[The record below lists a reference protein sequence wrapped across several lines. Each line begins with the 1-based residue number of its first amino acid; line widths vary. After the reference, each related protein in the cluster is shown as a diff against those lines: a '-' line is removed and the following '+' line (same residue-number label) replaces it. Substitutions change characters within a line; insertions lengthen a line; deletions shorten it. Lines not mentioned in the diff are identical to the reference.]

1 MRLPRYDLQNVLR
14 PSALLLAAALAAA
27 CDRSPTPMAAIAGPS
42 LAMSEQGI
50 EASSGRHEFELR
62 TSPNLKAAGFAGTS
76 SSGIYYHGGTVLTSG
91 INLQAI
97 YWAASNIYNGGPVP
111 GPTGLTGTGTEDKS
125 VIGDLLNNLGGSAH
139 YNINS
144 TYTDATGAKVAN
156 VVKYNRFWAN
166 NSNVPANGASVTD
179 AQMVAMLQ
187 SGFTS
192 GALTYDDKTLYLI
205 FTAGTTNLGG
215 GFGSQYCAYHTH
227 GTVTINGTSRNVY
240 YAAMPYAYAYPAG
253 CSAQKPSPNA
263 DPAADAEASVLVHEI
278 EETHT
283 DAMGNA
289 WFDRRGY
296 ENADKCAWNF
306 GTTKTAGNGG
316 VYNVTIGAR
325 NFLIQQNW
333 ANAGTGGC
341 YQTWP

>member
-1 MRLPRYDLQNVLR
+1 MRPHRSLLR
-14 PSALLLAAALAAA
+14 TPALLTAALFAAA
-27 CDRSPTPMAAIAGPS
+27 CNESQTPTAPVADPALMISA
-42 LAMSEQGI
+42 QGVD
-50 EASSGRHEFELR
+50 ASSGRREFELR
-62 TSPNLKAAGFAGTS
+62 TSPNLKAAGFAGTT
-76 SSGIYYHGGTVLTSG
+76 SSGIIFHGGTVLTTGFKVQS
-91 INLQAI
+91 I
-97 YWAASNIYNGGPVP
+97 YWANGTIYNGGPAA
-111 GPTGLTGTGTEDKS
+111 GSTGAGSTDKS

-144 TYTDATGAKVAN
+144 TYYDAAGTKVVNALQYTG
-156 VVKYNRFWAN
+156 FWAN
-166 NSNVPANGASVTD
+166 GTNVPANGASVTD

-187 SGFTS
+187 SGFT
-192 GALTYDDKTLYLI
+192 GGKLTYDPNTLYLI
-205 FTAGTTNLGG
+205 FTAGTVNLGG

-227 GTVTINGTSRNVY
+227 GSVTINGASKNVY
-240 YAAMPYAYAYPAG
+240 YAAMPYAYAYIAG
-253 CSAQKPSPNA
+253 CTAQKPSPNA

-306 GTTKTAGNGG
+306 GTTKTASNGG
-316 VYNVTIGAR
+316 VYNVTIGPR

-333 ANAGTGGC
+333 VNAGSGGC